1 MPLPVYRLRR
11 ILAVITVVFVAIVTG
26 MYFYARSRTRNV
38 LKEIPNRLGYEIK
51 QTANGF
57 QFSKSDGKRTL
68 FTVQASKVKQFKVNG
83 RAELHDV
90 NIVLYGR
97 DSSRF
102 DQIYGDDFAYDPATG
117 NVTAQGE
124 VQIDL
129 VDNPSGITTPD
140 QAPPKELKNPIHLK
154 TRDLIFNRET
164 GNAWTDA
171 TVEFRT
177 PQAEG
182 TAVGVKYSGK
192 THVLTLSSKIHLE
205 LSDPNAAVIDA
216 ESGLVT
222 NDPHQITL
230 EHPRLERE
238 AGSVQADHAIFF
250 LSSTNHVQRVL
261 ATGNVNTIARRFPAS
276 RRNQKGP
283 SASEIHGKSDQAEF
297 LLTADKRDELRS
309 ATLTGNVH
317 FDQAGP
323 QAMLG
328 EAGRVLLDFGP
339 RNQLQ
344 TVHALDGAHL
354 VQRAP
359 ANANPGSET
368 KPDDFDLRAPAMD
381 FIVSKGHLERAITLG
396 AAQITIAPAPNTIST
411 KASERTIVTAG
422 RFEAKF
428 AAADGRTYLSTLHG
442 APSAR
447 IVNSITGSPER
458 VSTSDVI
465 DATFLPQAGLESLV
479 QQGNFAYSDN
489 LSGEKRTQAWASTAR
504 YTPAEH
510 IIVLQGEPR
519 LSNGGM
525 LTTAKT
531 VHINRAT
538 GEAVAEGDV
547 KSTYSDLKEQPNG
560 ALLASTS
567 PIHVTARMMS
577 ARNSP
582 GVALYSG
589 NARLWQDANVI
600 QAPSIQFDRN
610 RRSVL
615 AQGTAEQPVITI
627 LADMHKKELS
637 NVPLHDQ
644 PPKSAK
650 NVPGAAGAPISIT
663 AAKLTYADSERRI
676 HYEGGV
682 IARSEDFI
690 ATAKT
695 ADAYLLARS
704 QSTRSSTAPGQLD
717 HMVAEGDV
725 VIQEPKRRAEG
736 QKLVYTAA
744 EDKFVLTGGPPSI
757 FDAEQG
763 KITGVSLTFFRRDDR
778 VLVEGGAGSSVV
790 STTRVAQ

>member
-1 MPLPVYRLRR
+1 MPLKIYRLRR
-11 ILAVITVVFVAIVTG
+11 VLVVTTVLFVALVAG

-38 LKEIPNRLGYEIK
+38 LKEIPNKLGYEIK

-68 FTVQASKVKQFKVNG
+68 FTVQASKVKEFKVNG

-117 NVTAQGE
+117 NVTAQGD

-140 QAPPKELKNPIHLK
+140 QSPPKELKNPIHLK
-154 TRDLIFNRET
+154 TRDLVFNRET

-192 THVLTLSSKIHLE
+192 THVLTLASNIHLE

-216 ESGLVT
+216 ASGLVT

-230 EHPRLERE
+230 EHPRLQRE
-238 AGSVQADHAIFF
+238 AGSVQADRAVFY
-250 LSSTNHVQRVL
+250 LTSTNHVERVL
-261 ATGNVNTIARRFPAS
+261 ATGNVNTVARRVPQT
-276 RRNQKGP
+276 RRDQK
-283 SASEIHGKSDQAEF
+283 AAATSEIHGRSDQAEL
-297 LLTADKRDELRS
+297 LLTADKRDELRT
-309 ATLTGNVH
+309 ATLSGNVR
-317 FDQAGP
+317 FDESRP
-323 QAMLG
+323 QTIFG
-328 EAGRVLLDFGP
+328 DAGRMILDFAP
-339 RNQLQ
+339 KNQLQ
-344 TVHALDGAHL
+344 NVHALDGAHL
-354 VQRAP
+354 IQRA
-359 ANANPGSET
+359 AESDKSSGATNPQ
-368 KPDDFDLRAPAMD
+368 DFDLRAPVID
-381 FIVSKGHLERAITLG
+381 FVVAKGHLEKATTSG
-396 AAQITIAPAPNTIST
+396 AAQITIAPSQNSNSA
-411 KASERTIVTAG
+411 KASEQTVVTAG
-422 RFEAKF
+422 KFEAEF
-428 AAADGRTYLSTLHG
+428 ASADGHSYLSTMHG
-442 APSAR
+442 APDAR
-447 IVNSITGSPER
+447 IVNSVPGHPDR

-465 DATFLPQAGLESLV
+465 DATFAPQKGLESLV
-479 QQGNFAYSDN
+479 QQGNFVYSDN
-489 LSGEKRTQAWASTAR
+489 LPADKRTEAWASTAR
-504 YTPAEH
+504 YTPVDH
-510 IIVLQGEPR
+510 MIVLQGEPR

-531 VHINRAT
+531 VRINRAT
-538 GEAVAEGDV
+538 GDAMAEGEV

-560 ALLASTS
+560 ALLASSS
-567 PIHVTARMMS
+567 PIHVTARTMT
-577 ARNSP
+577 AHNNP

-600 QAPSIQFDRN
+600 EAPSLQFDRS
-610 RRSVL
+610 RRFVL
-615 AQGTAEQPVITI
+615 AQGTAEQPVQTI
-627 LADMHKKELS
+627 LADTQKKES
-637 NVPLHDQ
+637 QSAPPQSQ
-644 PPKSAK
+644 PGKKTK
-650 NVPGAAGAPISIT
+650 NVPGQTGAPIAIT

-682 IARSEDFI
+682 SAKSADFT

-695 ADAYLLARS
+695 VDAYLLPRS
-704 QSTRSSTAPGQLD
+704 QTSKSQTAPGQLD

-736 QKLVYTAA
+736 QKLLYTPA

-778 VLVEGGAGSSVV
+778 VLVEGEAGSAVV
-790 STTRVAQ
+790 TTRVAR